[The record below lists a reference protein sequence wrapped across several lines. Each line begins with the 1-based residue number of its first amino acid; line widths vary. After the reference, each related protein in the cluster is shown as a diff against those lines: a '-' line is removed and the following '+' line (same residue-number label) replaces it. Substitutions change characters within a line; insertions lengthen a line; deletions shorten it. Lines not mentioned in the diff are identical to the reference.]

1 MEIWDNFLS
10 RSFGDS
16 ELIQL
21 SRLYLLY
28 FDLADCMPLN
38 DARRTSDRKIDII
51 RLRVATAVFTFLG
64 CSVLVIGLDR
74 PGIDEKL

>member
-21 SRLYLLY
+21 SRLYLLF
-28 FDLADCMPLN
+28 FDLADRMQFN
-38 DARRTSDRKIDII
+38 DAKRASDRSIDLI
-51 RLRVATAVFTFLG
+51 RALRLTVNFF
-64 CSVLVIGLDR
+64 SLVIV
-74 PGIDEKL
+74 

>member
-1 MEIWDNFLS
+1 MDIWDNFLS

-21 SRLYLLY
+21 SRLYLMF

-38 DARRTSDRKIDII
+38 DARRASDRKIDLI
-51 RLRVATAVFTFLG
+51 RLRVTTAVLTFLG
-64 CSVLVIGLDR
+64 
-74 PGIDEKL
+74 